1 LRSRTLVV
9 AMLELTEVG
18 VRAMLATTLWG
29 AVAMVMVVGLLGM
42 SDISVVLLEAVFT
55 VVMLGVE
62 VA

>member
-18 VRAMLATTLWG
+18 VRVMLETTVWG
-29 AVAMVMVVGLLGM
+29 VVAMIMVVGLLGM
-42 SDISVVLLEAVFT
+42 SEISVVLLEAVFT

>member
-1 LRSRTLVV
+1 
-9 AMLELTEVG
+9 MLELTEVG

>member
-1 LRSRTLVV
+1 
-9 AMLELTEVG
+9 MLELTDVG
-18 VRAMLATTLWG
+18 IWAMLETTFRG

-42 SDISVVLLEAVFT
+42 SEISVVLLEAVFT